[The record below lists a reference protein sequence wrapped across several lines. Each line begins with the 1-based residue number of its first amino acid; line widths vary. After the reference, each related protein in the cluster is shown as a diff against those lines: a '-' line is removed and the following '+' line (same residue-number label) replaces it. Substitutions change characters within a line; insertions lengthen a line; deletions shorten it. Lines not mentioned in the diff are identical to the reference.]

1 MTGSLLQIQQ
11 QETISLYKVHV
22 DETDIEK
29 IHESKNEDVTDQL
42 LYAFLQNNQGLSV
55 TIVEENA
62 KNLDIKFNDED
73 VQKKIEDYIS
83 TQKGENE

>member
-1 MTGSLLQIQQ
+1 M
-11 QETISLYKVHV
+11 
-22 DETDIEK
+22 
-29 IHESKNEDVTDQL
+29 TDQL

-62 KNLDIKFNDED
+62 KNLDIKFNNED